1 VVRVRFETTKD
12 AICGIELSANGQKV
26 GWSIATYISALDQK
40 IGALLEAQS
49 TQQAEAAP
57 KPNPEGAPAG
67 ESVAQAGAK

>member
-1 VVRVRFETTKD
+1 VVRVRFETAGD

-49 TQQAEAAP
+49 TQQANAAP
-57 KPNPEGAPAG
+57 KPAQEGAPAG
-67 ESVAQAGAK
+67 KSTAQAVAK